1 MQHPPDIDDAS
12 MIDALMRTTD
22 FSLDFS
28 LFLEAL
34 GDGVLVCD
42 GNLVLRAANR
52 MGAQL
57 LSLDDRSIGRSL
69 NDLTEEMQIDWPTR
83 TATGSQIR
91 VRDFMLRADRQRAI
105 MVSERPFN
113 STTEGGKAV
122 VFILRDLQLLDHKRQ
137 SIAGKTDRKVFKFL
151 IDRDST
157 PNFEAQRRVSP
168 AIDMALNYG
177 ERALRQGARLLF
189 TGESGCGKTEL
200 ARSLHRT
207 VGMPE
212 EPFVHVN
219 CGAIPD
225 SLFESEM
232 FGYERGAFTG
242 ALASGNRGL
251 IEAAEGGT
259 LFLDEVGEIPPNLQA
274 KLLKFLEDGMVQR
287 VGARNERHI
296 STRIIAATNRDL
308 QQLASM
314 GEFREDL
321 YYRLAVFT
329 LDIPPLR
336 AQPGL
341 KGHLVDHFVDAANR
355 VRTPHLRLSGAC
367 RDAIMR
373 YRFPGNIRE
382 LHNLIQH
389 LSIVAVE
396 FAGLEHLPD
405 HLRDAHPES
414 TTEDP
419 LLADKELVQG
429 EAPLRT
435 RVREF
440 ERGVIDEAIEHYGSK
455 RKAAIALGVDIGTIV
470 RKTR

>member
-1 MQHPPDIDDAS
+1 MQGESYEPDIA
-12 MIDALMRTTD
+12 AVPN
-22 FSLDFS
+22 LDS
-28 LFLEAL
+28 LFQRADFARFLDAL

-42 GNLVLRAANR
+42 PALVVRAANR
-52 MGAQL
+52 TALQL
-57 LSLDDRSIGRSL
+57 LSLDNSAIGRPLESVAQDMPL
-69 NDLTEEMQIDWPTR
+69 DWPER
-83 TATGSQIR
+83 SASDNRGR
-91 VRDFMLRADRQRAI
+91 ARDFMLRADGRRAI
-105 MVSERPFN
+105 LVSERLWDPADDA
-113 STTEGGKAV
+113 SKAV

-137 SIAGKTDRKVFKFL
+137 SLAGKSDRKVFKFL
-151 IDRDST
+151 TDREST
-157 PNFEAQRRVSP
+157 PNFEAQRRVAP
-168 AIDMALNYG
+168 AIDAALNHG

-200 ARSLHRT
+200 ARSLHRA

-219 CGAIPD
+219 CGAIPET
-225 SLFESEM
+225 LFESEM

-251 IEAAEGGT
+251 IEAADGGT
-259 LFLDEVGEIPPNLQA
+259 LFLDEVGEIPLHLQA
-274 KLLKFLEDGMVQR
+274 KLLKFLEDGVVQR

-296 STRIIAATNRDL
+296 ETRIIAATNREL
-308 QQLASM
+308 QHLVSTGA
-314 GEFREDL
+314 FRQDL

-329 LDIPPLR
+329 LDIPALR

-341 KGHLVDHFVDAANR
+341 KAHLVDHFVGAANR
-355 VRTPHLRLSGAC
+355 VRTPHLKLSLAC

-373 YRFPGNIRE
+373 YRCPGNIRE

-396 FAGLEHLPD
+396 VAEFEDLPAHVRAAQAGPPAVSTVLVDED
-405 HLRDAHPES
+405 LRLDDLSLKH
-414 TTEDP
+414 
-419 LLADKELVQG
+419 
-429 EAPLRT
+429 

-440 ERGVIDEAIEHYGSK
+440 ERGLIDEAIERYGSK
-455 RKAAIALGVDIGTIV
+455 RKAARALGVDIGTVV